1 MQVQVPAEP
10 VGFAAILLAA
20 GESTRMGR
28 PKPLLPWL
36 GTTLVAYQVEQLVRA
51 GAKPLIV
58 VLGHE
63 REFVAEALRDFPEAV
78 LVPNPRYSQGKTS
91 SIRIGAGA
99 LAGRTG
105 AILLHAVDQPRRWQ
119 TLRLLIYAHCGGGYP
134 ITIPSHQ
141 GRRGHPP
148 VLSPSLLPELES
160 LSEET
165 QGLRALMR
173 RHALETQ
180 TVPMETPECLL
191 NANTPEDY
199 REALAYFEAL
209 ASSTR

>member
-1 MQVQVPAEP
+1 MQVRAPAEP

-51 GAKPLIV
+51 GAGPVIV

-63 REFVAEALRDFPEAV
+63 SELVAEALRDYPEAV
-78 LVPNPRYSQGKTS
+78 PVPNPCYSQGKTS
-91 SIRIGAGA
+91 SIRVGAKA

-105 AILLHAVDQPRRWQ
+105 SILLHAVDQPRRWQ
-119 TLRLLIYAHCGGGYP
+119 TLKLLIYAHSCGDYL
-134 ITIPSHQ
+134 ITVPSYQ

-148 VLSPSLLPELES
+148 LLSCSLLPELES

-165 QGLRALMR
+165 QGLRALVR
-173 RHALETQ
+173 RHSHETQ

-209 ASSTR
+209 AP